1 MDLRATLAESV
12 HGGARVAS
20 YASTAPWLRVPL
32 RLLSPGGAR
41 GRLSIL
47 IFHRVLAAPD
57 PLFPA
62 ELDLR
67 SFEERMRWIRSW
79 FSVLPLDDAVV
90 ALARGTLPDRALAIT
105 FDDGYADNVTVALPI
120 LQRLG
125 LHATFF
131 IASGYLDGGTMW
143 NDRVIEAVRN
153 CEKAEVDASALGLGV
168 HPLSTLQARRAAI
181 AAILRQLKYRALEER
196 RATADDFVALCG
208 SPRNASPMMT
218 SAQLRELSGAGMGI
232 GAHTATH
239 PILARMDT
247 LEARREIADG
257 RDALEGIVRQ
267 PVRLFAYPNGKPD
280 IDYGVAHV
288 DIVRALGFA
297 AAASTARGAA
307 CSVDSVFELPRF
319 TPWDASPLRYA
330 ARMASNMLAD
340 IRRAT
345 A

>member
-1 MDLRATLAESV
+1 MDLRATLAEGV
-12 HGGARVAS
+12 HGGARITS
-20 YASTAPWLRVPL
+20 SASTARWLRVPL

-120 LQRLG
+120 LLRLR

-131 IASGYLDGGTMW
+131 IASAYLDGGTMW
-143 NDRVIEAVRN
+143 NDRVIDAVRN
-153 CEKAEVDASALGLGV
+153 CENSELDASELGLGV
-168 HPLSTLQARRAAI
+168 HSLSTLDERRAAI
-181 AAILRQLKYRALEER
+181 RAILGQLKDRALEER
-196 RATADDFVALCG
+196 RTLAERLARLCG
-208 SPRNASPMMT
+208 LVTDASPMMT

-239 PILARMDT
+239 PILARMDASD
-247 LEARREIADG
+247 ARREIADG

-267 PVRLFAYPNGKPD
+267 AVRLFAYPNGKPD

-297 AAASTARGAA
+297 AAASTAPGTARSG
-307 CSVDSVFELPRF
+307 DSVFELPRF
-319 TPWDASPLRYA
+319 TPWDPSPLRYA
-330 ARMASNMLAD
+330 ARMASNMLAEV
-340 IRRAT
+340 RRAT